1 MVKEQYIIQYG
12 YIKKNVQC
20 LQEKNTCIEH
30 KEKPNSDEAPAFPVA
45 SMCCR
50 V

>member
-12 YIKKNVQC
+12 YIKKSVQC
-20 LQEKNTCIEH
+20 LQEKTHASNI
-30 KEKPNSDEAPAFPVA
+30 KKPNSDEALAFPVA
-45 SMCCR
+45 SMCCT

>member
-1 MVKEQYIIQYG
+1 MVEEK
-12 YIKKNVQC
+12 C
-20 LQEKNTCIEH
+20 PMFARKNTCIEH